1 MRMIKTRRQWFLVIL
16 VMSFSGLM
24 SCFATPSRIPT
35 FPSVPSLPSGDE
47 VMRKS
52 REHLDQIQDEKSK
65 IILTLI
71 AKDASQ
77 QETVIWRYWKNKNT
91 REGFTSKSIFFTEL
105 PMALRGQAFLVW
117 DYSVEGRPQDL
128 WIYLPHLRNIRR
140 VPPQDHGTAFMGSD
154 LTFADMGQRRLN
166 EDTHKTIGRD
176 IYRGVACFVVDSIPK
191 GKKGVYGKTVTWVS
205 EDHYTVQRIDY
216 YDQKGEF
223 LKQQTIDWEILN
235 DKGSDIY
242 FWKKTNVVN
251 MQNHHRTVLEISN
264 RTINIG
270 LSDDDFTERALKAGG
285 L

>member
-1 MRMIKTRRQWFLVIL
+1 MKTHRQWFLVIL

-24 SCFATPSRIPT
+24 GCFDTLRIPT
-35 FPSVPSLPSGDE
+35 SPAVPSLPSGDE
-47 VMRKS
+47 VIRKS
-52 REHLDQIQDEKSK
+52 REHLDQIQDERSK

-71 AKDASQ
+71 ARDGSE
-77 QETVIWRYWKNKNT
+77 QETVIWRYWKNKNN
-91 REGFTSKSIFFTEL
+91 REGFASKSIFFTES
-105 PMALRGQAFLVW
+105 PVSLRGQAFLVW
-117 DYSVEGRPQDL
+117 DYSIEGRPQDL
-128 WIYLPHLRNIRR
+128 WIYLPHLRNILR
-140 VPPQDHGTAFMGSD
+140 VPPQEQGAPFMGSD

-176 IYRGVACFVVDSIPK
+176 IYRGVACFVVESIPK

-205 EDHYTVQRIDY
+205 EDHYTVQKIDY

-235 DKGSDIY
+235 DKGKDIY
-242 FWKKTNVVN
+242 FWKKTGVVN
-251 MQNHHRTVLEISN
+251 MQNHHRTVLEIRN
-264 RTINIG
+264 RTINMG